1 MCSNLEKQY
10 TQDHVIITI
19 IVSTVPGVHVVSQY
33 PGRTGVGWEAGEEG
47 ATQSS

>member
-1 MCSNLEKQY
+1 MYSSLEKQH
-10 TQDHVIITI
+10 TQDHAIITI
-19 IVSTVPGVHVVSQY
+19 IMSTVPDVHVVSQY